1 LLGQLLDVLE
11 VGLDLF
17 EVLFQKLSVF
27 IQASSILNVSE
38 YELGDFLQV
47 ELVMT
52 GEREYLASLVVED

>member
-1 LLGQLLDVLE
+1 MLE

-17 EVLFQKLSVF
+17 KVLFQKLSVF

-52 GEREYLASLVVED
+52 GE